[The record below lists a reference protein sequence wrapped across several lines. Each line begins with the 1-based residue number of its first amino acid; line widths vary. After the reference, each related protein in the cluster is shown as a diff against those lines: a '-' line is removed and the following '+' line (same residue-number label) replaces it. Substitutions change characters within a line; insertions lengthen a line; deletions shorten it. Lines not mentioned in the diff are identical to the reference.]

1 VTAASPRGS
10 GTSPKAASRDRIL
23 EAARTLF
30 AERGFSSCRVAD
42 VARSAGMS
50 AGNVYWLFDSKEA
63 ILEAILAEGFGNVE
77 AMTAEVA
84 AAYGPA
90 RRKLD
95 LLVDRTLALYDA
107 NGPFVVILGG
117 LMGEGGREL
126 IRSLGL
132 DMAEIAGRAHANLR
146 RVFAEARSEGA
157 VAPADPDLLV
167 TLYVGFF
174 NGLLISYRDQ
184 WPGLPRDALR
194 EAALRLVGYRPAG

>member
-1 VTAASPRGS
+1 MTAASPEGND
-10 GTSPKAASRDRIL
+10 TSPKATSRDRIL
-23 EAARTLF
+23 DAARTLF
-30 AERGFSSCRVAD
+30 AERSFSSCRVAD
-42 VARSAGMS
+42 IARSAGMS

-63 ILEAILAEGFGNVE
+63 ILKAILAEGFANVE

-95 LLVDRTLALYDA
+95 LLVDRTLAHYDG
-107 NGPFVVILGG
+107 NRPFTVILAG
-117 LMGEGGREL
+117 LMGEGGRHL

-132 DMAEIAGRAHANLR
+132 DMPEIAGRSHANLR

-157 VAPADPDLLV
+157 VAPADPDQLV
-167 TLYVGFF
+167 VFYLGFF
-174 NGLLISYRDQ
+174 NGLVTTYGDL
-184 WPGLPRDALR
+184 WPGLPRETVR